1 VDKDDIFTKCKW
13 NGKPPNGTDDCEPF
27 LDDGDGIGRCWCYRH
42 MDGNECGVGRCW
54 CYRYMDGN
62 EWCNIVNCEKDVN
75 TKT

>member
-1 VDKDDIFTKCKW
+1 MNKDDIFTKCEW
-13 NGKPPNGTDDCEPF
+13 NGKPPDGIKDCESF
-27 LDDGDGIGRCWCYRH
+27 LDDAD
-42 MDGNECGVGRCW
+42 GVGRCW